1 MTHRRNILLGGLG
14 LVAGAGLYRAWDR
27 GMIGSGAELAYRP
40 WDMTPG
46 TGMTGLI
53 ERTILAPSPHNT
65 QPWLFRLGE
74 DHITVLAD
82 RARHLAAMDPYRRE
96 MMIGL
101 GAALETLVLAASGQ
115 GYDSH
120 VSLAEGRL
128 MLDAPLTS
136 LPIADIVF
144 KSGADPNPLSAYIP
158 QRHTH
163 RGAYDPGKPVPVDV
177 QNDWRAIA
185 QGFGCNLILLPQN
198 DPKRAALDQLVIAAT
213 KAIIADKDMTAGGH
227 AWMRAPGAAVLAHR
241 DGLTLDAQA
250 LSPMMLFAAK
260 MAPDLP
266 ADVEGDYW
274 LAATRDVHLASAPLF
289 GVLTVTDPLDLATS
303 LNAGRAWARIH
314 LSAVKAELAAQ
325 PINQIPERIDRER
338 QLNQAPDMHG
348 SLCAIIGDDGIATFS
363 FRAGYA
369 SGPSGR
375 SPRRPASDV
384 ILANG

>member
-1 MTHRRNILLGGLG
+1 MTNRRNLILGGLG
-14 LVAGAGLYRAWDR
+14 LVVAGGLYRAWER
-27 GMIGSGAELAYRP
+27 GMIGPGAEAAYRP
-40 WDMTPG
+40 WDMKPQA
-46 TGMTGLI
+46 GMIGLI
-53 ERTILAPSPHNT
+53 ERAILAPSPHNT
-65 QPWLFRLGE
+65 QPWLFRLG
-74 DHITVLAD
+74 DDRITILAD

-101 GAALETLVLAASGQ
+101 GAALETLVLAAGGQ

-120 VSLAEGRL
+120 VSLADGTL
-128 MLDAPLTS
+128 ILDAPLTS
-136 LPIADIVF
+136 LPLADVVF
-144 KSGADPNPLSAYIP
+144 KTGASRDPLSAYIP
-158 QRHTH
+158 NRHTH
-163 RGAYDPGKPVPVDV
+163 RGAYDLGKSVPDDV
-177 QNDWRAIA
+177 QTEWRAIA
-185 QGFGCNLILLPQN
+185 LEFGCNLVLLPQT
-198 DPKRAALDQLVIAAT
+198 DLRRAALDNLVVEAT

-250 LSPMMLFAAK
+250 LGPMMLFAAK

-274 LAATRDVHLASAPLF
+274 LNATRDVHLATAPIF
-289 GVLTVTDPLDLATS
+289 GLLTVPDPLDLPTS

-314 LSAVKAELAAQ
+314 LSAVKAGLAAQ

-338 QLNQAPDMHG
+338 QLNQAPAMHK
-348 SLCAIIGDDGIATFS
+348 SLAAIIGDDGVATFG

-369 SGPSGR
+369 LGPAGR
-375 SPRRPASDV
+375 SPRRPASEV